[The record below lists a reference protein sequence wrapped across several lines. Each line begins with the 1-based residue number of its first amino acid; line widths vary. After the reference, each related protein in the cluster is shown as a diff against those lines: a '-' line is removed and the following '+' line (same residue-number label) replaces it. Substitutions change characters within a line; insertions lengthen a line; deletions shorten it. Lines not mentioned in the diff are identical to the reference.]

1 MKWEPPNAQTQEEE
15 MTLLWIRDVS
25 LMFPMSEL
33 RLAPDLSSILTITVN
48 TLRVLSLDDI
58 STLPI
63 TM

>member
-1 MKWEPPNAQTQEEE
+1 MKWEPPNTQTQEEE